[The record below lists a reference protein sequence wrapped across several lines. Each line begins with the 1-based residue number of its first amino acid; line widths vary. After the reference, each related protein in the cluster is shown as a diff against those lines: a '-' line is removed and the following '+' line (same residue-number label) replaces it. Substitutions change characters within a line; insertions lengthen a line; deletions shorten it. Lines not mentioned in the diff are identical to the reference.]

1 MRIFLL
7 KNKNI
12 PERKPVYYQIR
23 RNTVLLVANNTLV
36 NCIVAFILTV
46 SPIIIYDYTK
56 SIALASLATSLI
68 LSARMPANFPAGKL
82 ADNIGRKKT
91 LLLGTA
97 ISLIGLFLIV
107 ISRFTQNN
115 WLFWAGI
122 STFGLSTGFLVLNR
136 AAITDM
142 YPRNSG
148 RSLGYLNAGGFLGS
162 ILAPILVT
170 IITGISSGLA
180 ILAKINY
187 YDLIIFLCI
196 PLLLAAGFLLLAMQQ
211 DTKEIAKILK
221 DEETKNRE
229 ENVLNTKIKLHYRR
243 NLVFAFI
250 TSSIAVGGVSIG
262 LSLTPTLMHISN
274 AALWIISF
282 SIALISF
289 GSNGLSIFSG
299 ILSDRLGRKNIILMG
314 SIIMG
319 LGLSIL
325 PITQNVITISVSN
338 FLTGFGGGAM
348 AIASTTLICDLVIPE
363 NRGKMFGLN
372 SFTIT
377 IFTLLLPPLAATL
390 FTFYHPFSV
399 SILGIVMAGSTFLTT
414 LFIFRKQK

>member
-1 MRIFLL
+1 
-7 KNKNI
+7 
-12 PERKPVYYQIR
+12 
-23 RNTVLLVANNTLV
+23 
-36 NCIVAFILTV
+36 
-46 SPIIIYDYTK
+46 
-56 SIALASLATSLI
+56 
-68 LSARMPANFPAGKL
+68 
-82 ADNIGRKKT
+82 
-91 LLLGTA
+91 
-97 ISLIGLFLIV
+97 
-107 ISRFTQNN
+107 
-115 WLFWAGI
+115 
-122 STFGLSTGFLVLNR
+122 
-136 AAITDM
+136 
-142 YPRNSG
+142 
-148 RSLGYLNAGGFLGS
+148 
-162 ILAPILVT
+162 
-170 IITGISSGLA
+170 
-180 ILAKINY
+180 
-187 YDLIIFLCI
+187 
-196 PLLLAAGFLLLAMQQ
+196 
-211 DTKEIAKILK
+211 
-221 DEETKNRE
+221 
-229 ENVLNTKIKLHYRR
+229 
-243 NLVFAFI
+243 
-250 TSSIAVGGVSIG
+250 
-262 LSLTPTLMHISN
+262 
-274 AALWIISF
+274 LWIISF